1 MGIMEVLLDTIQ
13 NMWKTFSMIGIAD
26 IVDILLVA
34 VILYYVFM
42 AVRNTNAKTS
52 LIGILLL
59 LVIMGVASLLQ
70 LNTLSWLLS
79 NVMQIGLLALVIIF
93 QPELRKMLEQ
103 LGRRTFPKIFT
114 HHVAEYQMDTVI
126 NETISACRDL
136 SETRTGALI
145 IFERDTLL
153 QEEINSGTI
162 LDAGYNAELL
172 KNIFYEGAPL
182 HDGAVIVRNGRII
195 SAGCMLPL
203 TDNQNLSKDLGMRHR
218 AGIGMSERS
227 DAVCVIVS
235 EETGAISVAME
246 GIIRRSLTLD
256 TLLIILKRELI
267 SDDPMNNEKGISN
280 LKKKLKG
287 DKK

>member
-235 EETGAISVAME
+235 EETGTISVAME
-246 GIIRRSLTLD
+246 GIIRRPLTLD

-267 SDDPMNNEKGISN
+267 SEDPMNNEKGISN